1 MMLKSLFKLATKKE
15 PEMAVTD
22 KIVEVVVASADTEL
36 QAALSAMTSQFEASQ
51 AALAEAQA
59 ALEVFAAEREA
70 SLIAAKAAKTLA
82 RTKAVEAKIG
92 TAKAPALVTA
102 TESLDDTAFEAI
114 VSALSVS
121 LEVEGKSEMFRE
133 VGIDAQADKT
143 TVQEESGEMKILKAK
158 YAKRGAK
165 AK

>member
-1 MMLKSLFKLATKKE
+1 MLKSLFKSATKKE
-15 PEMAVTD
+15 PEMAVVEN
-22 KIVEVVVASADTEL
+22 IVVGATASAEYQEL
-36 QAALSAMTSQFEASQ
+36 SANFAALTEQFAAQAS
-51 AALAEAQA
+51 ALAEAVA
-59 ALEVFAAEREA
+59 ALETFATEREA
-70 SLIAAKAAKTLA
+70 SLAAAKAAKTLA
-82 RTKAVEAKIG
+82 RTKTVEAKIG

-133 VGIDAQADKT
+133 VGVDAEADKT